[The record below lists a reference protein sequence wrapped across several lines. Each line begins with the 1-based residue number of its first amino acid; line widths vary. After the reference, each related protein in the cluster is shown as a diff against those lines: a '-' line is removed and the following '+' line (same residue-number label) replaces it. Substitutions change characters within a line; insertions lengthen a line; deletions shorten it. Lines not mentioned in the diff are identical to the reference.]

1 MILLKRNTAKSY
13 LHIYFLF
20 KLLHLSTPSSHGM
33 RQEEKNFITLLDM
46 IFQSTH
52 PLWDVTN
59 KQRGILFFILS
70 ISKQASPTE
79 YGAQNSLQVYENKP

>member
-1 MILLKRNTAKSY
+1 
-13 LHIYFLF
+13 
-20 KLLHLSTPSSHGM
+20 M
-33 RQEEKNFITLLDM
+33 RQAIYKDNADTI
-46 IFQSTH
+46 IGFQSTH